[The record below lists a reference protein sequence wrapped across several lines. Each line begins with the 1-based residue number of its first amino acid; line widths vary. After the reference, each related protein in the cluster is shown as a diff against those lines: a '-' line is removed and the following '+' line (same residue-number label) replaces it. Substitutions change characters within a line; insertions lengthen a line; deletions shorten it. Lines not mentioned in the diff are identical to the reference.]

1 MAEAGRPN
9 PASASGP
16 HADATPALV
25 QSGMTTSGV
34 GSSLPAAPTSQLEQ
48 NPAAARV
55 VQHVEAL
62 IAAGRLRPGDRLPP
76 ERELALQVGVSRP
89 TVRAGLRW
97 LAAMGV
103 VRARQG
109 SGTFITDGP
118 PRMEPG
124 ALGMLATLHGFTR
137 DEMFEARRVLEVG
150 VAGLAAERAT
160 AEQLASMADE
170 VTGLFASLDAPHAFL
185 LRDVR
190 FHRSVASGSGNP
202 VLAAL
207 VELVSVLVYDRRR
220 LTIERAQDLKESAEM
235 HRRIYAAI
243 RERDAS
249 RARDE
254 MGAHLDTARLAQI
267 LEGDEPGEGSKPAEP
282 AKRSAP
288 GPRSQRR
295 GRR

>member
-1 MAEAGRPN
+1 MTN
-9 PASASGP
+9 SG
-16 HADATPALV
+16 ADSPPL
-25 QSGMTTSGV
+25 
-34 GSSLPAAPTSQLEQ
+34 AAFTSQLEQ

-55 VQHVEAL
+55 VGHVESL
-62 IAAGRLRPGDRLPP
+62 IARGRLRPGDRLPP

-137 DEMFEARRVLEVG
+137 DEMFEARRVLETG
-150 VAGLAAERAT
+150 VAGLAAERASG
-160 AEQLASMADE
+160 EQVASMADE
-170 VTGLFASLDAPHAFL
+170 LTGLFASLDAPQSFL

-190 FHRSVASGSGNP
+190 FHRAVAIGSGNP

-207 VELVSVLVYDRRR
+207 VELVSGLVYDRRR

-235 HRRIYAAI
+235 HRRIYQAI
-243 RERDAS
+243 RERDS
-249 RARDE
+249 ERARGE
-254 MGAHLDTARLAQI
+254 MAAHLDTARLAQV
-267 LEGDEPGEGSKPAEP
+267 LEGDEPIGMRKTAEAPKRAPATTRTTRQSR
-282 AKRSAP
+282 RS
-288 GPRSQRR
+288 
-295 GRR
+295 

>member
-1 MAEAGRPN
+1 MSAANVGTLAGP
-9 PASASGP
+9 PS
-16 HADATPALV
+16 
-25 QSGMTTSGV
+25 
-34 GSSLPAAPTSQLEQ
+34 PAASPLAQ

-55 VQHVEAL
+55 VTHVESL
-62 IAAGRLRPGDRLPP
+62 ITAGTLRPGDRLPP
-76 ERELALQVGVSRP
+76 ERDLALQLRVSRP

-124 ALGMLATLHGFTR
+124 ALGMLASLHRFTR

-160 AEQLASMADE
+160 PEHLAAMADE
-170 VTGLFASLDAPHAFL
+170 LTGLFASLDAPQTFL

-190 FHRSVASGSGNP
+190 FHRSVAAGSGNP

-207 VELVSVLVYDRRR
+207 VELVSALVYDRRR
-220 LTIERAQDLKESAEM
+220 LTVERATDLKEAAEM

-243 RERDAS
+243 RARSPE
-249 RARDE
+249 RARRE
-254 MGAHLDTARLAQI
+254 MEEHLDTAWRSQRM
-267 LEGDEPGEGSKPAEP
+267 EGDEPTLGIAPEPPPAPP
-282 AKRSAP
+282 AKT
-288 GPRSQRR
+288 PRRARR
-295 GRR
+295 P

>member
-1 MAEAGRPN
+1 MPAGPGHEGPPPPRLSAVGALVECSMPN
-9 PASASGP
+9 PG
-16 HADATPALV
+16 AD
-25 QSGMTTSGV
+25 
-34 GSSLPAAPTSQLEQ
+34 SLPLSSTPSQLDQ

-55 VQHVEAL
+55 VGHVESL
-62 IAAGRLRPGDRLPP
+62 ISRGRLRPGDRLPP

-137 DEMFEARRVLEVG
+137 DEMFEARRVLETG
-150 VAGLAAERAT
+150 VAGLAAERASG
-160 AEQLASMADE
+160 EQVASMADE
-170 VTGLFASLDAPHAFL
+170 LTGLFASLDAPQSFL

-190 FHRSVASGSGNP
+190 FHRAIAAGSGNP

-207 VELVSVLVYDRRR
+207 VELVSGLVYDRRR

-235 HRRIYAAI
+235 HRRIYQAI
-243 RERDAS
+243 RERNAD

-254 MGAHLDTARLAQI
+254 MAAHLDTARLAQI
-267 LEGDEPGEGSKPAEP
+267 LEGDEPGDGAKSAEP

-288 GPRSQRR
+288 GPRAQRR